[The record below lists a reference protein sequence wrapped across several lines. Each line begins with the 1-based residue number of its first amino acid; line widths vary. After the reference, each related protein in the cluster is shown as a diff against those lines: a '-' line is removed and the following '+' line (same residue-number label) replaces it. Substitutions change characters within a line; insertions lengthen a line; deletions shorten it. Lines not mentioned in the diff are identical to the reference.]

1 MTPYFFTFAM
11 LAFFSITH
19 FTKELK
25 KYKLLFFLF
34 ASMYLIAFAGLRKAG
49 VGADDFSYYDMFM
62 YEAPN
67 LFEWLFGSYVYDIK
81 ELYMEPG
88 YVLLN
93 SFLRV
98 FTDEYILLFLSVAF
112 VSVGIASYNYHRY
125 SKYVFLTLLLFFV
138 HTYLYRDMNQ
148 IRAGVAAAIGLFLV
162 AQIYNREHL
171 KVFLTLFVMS
181 LFHIASVTLI
191 FAYFLSFIKVTRK
204 RVLLAYLFALILG
217 VIGVSQVIINLVPG
231 GGFLAMKLYSY
242 TANTRYVSAVSLFDI
257 TNIKNSMILFVIILF
272 WNRLEK
278 VVPYFQTF
286 VLFYLMAVVIR
297 IAFWVFG
304 VLAARISTF
313 FGIVEVILIP
323 YFIYLF
329 RQKIFIT
336 SLIILYAF
344 LMLYLNL
351 FAKDGRYPYE
361 LSIF

>member
-1 MTPYFFTFAM
+1 MTPYIATFFM
-11 LAFFSITH
+11 LALLSFTQ

-25 KYKLLFFLF
+25 RYKLLFFLF
-34 ASMYLIAFAGLRKAG
+34 ASLYLIAFAGLRNHG

-88 YVLLN
+88 YVFLN

-98 FTDEYILLFLSVAF
+98 FTDEYIVLFLTVAF
-112 VSVGIASYNYHRY
+112 LSVGIASYNYHRY
-125 SKYVFLTLLLFFV
+125 SKYVFLALLLFFV

-148 IRAGVAAAIGLFLV
+148 IRAGVAAAIGLFLI
-162 AQIYNREHL
+162 AQIHNREHL
-171 KVFLTLFVMS
+171 KVFFTLFIMS
-181 LFHIASVTLI
+181 LFHIASVALI
-191 FAYFLSFIKVTRK
+191 FAYFMSFIRVTRK
-204 RVLLAYLFALILG
+204 RVLLAYSLALLLG
-217 VIGVSQVIINLVPG
+217 IIGISQIIINVVPG

-242 TANTRYVSAVSLFDI
+242 TTNTRYVSAVSLFDI
-257 TNIKNSMILFVIILF
+257 TNIKNSMILFMILLF
-272 WNRLEK
+272 WTRLEK
-278 VVPYFQTF
+278 VVPYFHTF
-286 VLFYLMAVVIR
+286 VLFYLMAVSIR
-297 IAFWVFG
+297 IAFWDLG

-329 RQKIFIT
+329 RQKALIT